1 MLSWSEGDCV
11 IHRCMVDMRAR
22 QRQFPKNKM
31 VLSEQSLRLKFCNAG
46 IEHPVATSTFNEEI
60 FVFPHN

>member
-1 MLSWSEGDCV
+1 
-11 IHRCMVDMRAR
+11 MVDMRAR